1 MSALDERPASAVIR
15 HRWGWPAPARRTTV
29 VGLTAAALALCA
41 AAGTTLGLAAG
52 NAASPPPAPRWHVGC
67 LTTCARPVELAEV
80 VDPLA
85 ALPPPSEVRIPRVD
99 IRSTLVGLDLDST
112 GELEAPADF
121 AKAGWYE
128 QGTLPGEPGPA
139 VIAGH
144 VDSHKGP
151 AVFYRLRDLRPGDT
165 VEVRRGDEWLPFRVV
180 ATGHYP
186 KNKFPTSSVYGAT
199 PGAELRLITCGGEF
213 DHSKRSYRDNVVVY
227 AVDARRPALPESKGD
242 GPTTWQ

>member
-1 MSALDERPASAVIR
+1 MGARDERPASAVIR
-15 HRWGWPAPARRTTV
+15 HRWGWPTRRTTV
-29 VGLTAAALALCA
+29 VLTAAALALCA
-41 AAGTTLGLAAG
+41 AAGATLGLAAG
-52 NAASPPPAPRWHVGC
+52 NAASPQTAPRWHVGC
-67 LTTCARPVELAEV
+67 LTTCARPVELTEV

-128 QGTLPGEPGPA
+128 QGTLPGDPGPA

-144 VDSHKGP
+144 VDSFKGP
-151 AVFYRLRDLRPGDT
+151 AVFYRLRELRPGDT
-165 VEVRRGDEWLPFRVV
+165 VEVRRGTEWVPFRVV

-186 KNKFPTSSVYGAT
+186 KNKFPTAAVYGAT
-199 PGAELRLITCGGEF
+199 PSAELRLITCGGDF
-213 DHSKRSYRDNVVVY
+213 DQGRRSYRDNVVVY
-227 AVDARRPALPESKGD
+227 AVDARLPLLPATKAD
-242 GPTTWQ
+242 GPTAWR

>member
-1 MSALDERPASAVIR
+1 MSTVDDRPSPAVIR
-15 HRWGWPAPARRTTV
+15 HRGGWPAPARRTTAI
-29 VGLTAAALALCA
+29 GLTVTALALCA
-41 AAGTTLGLAAG
+41 AAGTTLGF
-52 NAASPPPAPRWHVGC
+52 AASAAEPPPATVRWHVGC
-67 LTTCARPVELAEV
+67 GSSCARPLEMAEA

-85 ALPPPSEVRIPRVD
+85 ALPPPSEVRIPRIA
-99 IRSTLVGLDLDST
+99 IRSTLVGLDLDSA
-112 GELEAPADF
+112 GELEAPADY

-151 AVFYRLRDLRPGDT
+151 AVFYRLRELRPGDT

-186 KNKFPTSSVYGAT
+186 KNKFPTATVYGAT
-199 PGAELRLITCGGEF
+199 PGPELRLITCGGDF
-213 DHSKRSYRDNVVVY
+213 DRSKRSYRDNVVVY
-227 AVDARRPALPESKGD
+227 AVDARKPTLPATKGD
-242 GPTTWQ
+242 GPTAWQ